1 MHSEIKTLIWVLM
14 DLGALL
20 DLICIFLAPHSSTEG
35 SAVWYLHRFFF
46 FFLPCLGARW
56 LCCNTGDTN
65 LCQNHKKNEVFKNQL
80 SVLLSH

>member
-1 MHSEIKTLIWVLM
+1 MHTEIKTLIWVLL

-20 DLICIFLAPHSSTEG
+20 DLICIFLAPHSIFLGIYTD
-35 SAVWYLHRFFF
+35 LL

-65 LCQNHKKNEVFKNQL
+65 LCQNL
-80 SVLLSH
+80 STKRMKYLKIN